1 MNDPAKRLDELEEFL
16 SDTSDESKEDVMKE
30 LRTSGVNTKQFF
42 KRVQETVETSYSEQL
57 RAIAAREQQHQDRP
71 SFLEDLAGMT
81 RESMLS
87 FFEKLRSGAYGSQYQ
102 EAAVARCRNKD
113 ATELSGEELRSWL
126 EDIGDTLGEPE
137 E

>member
-1 MNDPAKRLDELEEFL
+1 
-16 SDTSDESKEDVMKE
+16 
-30 LRTSGVNTKQFF
+30 
-42 KRVQETVETSYSEQL
+42 
-57 RAIAAREQQHQDRP
+57 
-71 SFLEDLAGMT
+71 
-81 RESMLS
+81 MLS
-87 FFEKLRSGAYGSQYQ
+87 FFEKLRSGAYGSHYQ